1 MASNFFDF
9 FKNPFGL
16 INGLIGGVQTGMS
29 TAAAYR
35 EAEAANKAAEWN
47 ASIEDM
53 NADWYKVMGDDAL
66 ARGEKD
72 AGDHRR
78 SVRVLMGKQRAGYA
92 KSGVKVDT
100 GSAADVAADTAKWGE
115 YDAQTILYNAAVE
128 KAGYDQKGAN
138 SSMSAETE

>member
-1 MASNFFDF
+1 MSSNLFSGNNIFGMA
-9 FKNPFGL
+9 
-16 INGLIGGVQTGMS
+16 NGLIGGLQTGMS

-78 SVRVLMGKQRAGYA
+78 SVRALMGKQRAGYA

-100 GSAADVAADTAKWGE
+100 GSAATPPSRKRRTTRKGRTAACLPKCSAPRS
-115 YDAQTILYNAAVE
+115 AAPRLRRLPRC
-128 KAGYDQKGAN
+128 
-138 SSMSAETE
+138 